1 MQVNDIFYSPP
12 RGQGRPSIQ
21 QQLARLARQKARE
34 DFLAQQTQRQQQR
47 QAASSTATTP
57 ESVTPPLA
65 SQPNPPSQPYSS
77 KSTKSSRSTATSLP
91 NLFRSIQASCSRIR
105 AAS

>member
-65 SQPNPPSQPYSS
+65 SQPNPPSQPTPPSQ
-77 KSTKSSRSTATSLP
+77 P
-91 NLFRSIQASCSRIR
+91 NPPGQRRHRYRTFSVAFKLHVVEYA
-105 AAS
+105 

>member
-65 SQPNPPSQPYSS
+65 SQP
-77 KSTKSSRSTATSLP
+77 
-91 NLFRSIQASCSRIR
+91 
-105 AAS
+105 